1 MVGPI
6 GVADRGEALA
16 MKYVK
21 LGRSG
26 LEVSRVCMGCMSLGE
41 STPGV
46 HDWSLPEDESRVLI
60 EQALE
65 AGVNFFDT
73 ANAYSIGSS
82 EEILGRALGDMAN
95 RDEVVIATK
104 VYFPMRRGRNARGLS
119 RKAILAELDHSLRR
133 LGTDHIDLYQIHRW
147 DDRTPIEE
155 TLSALHDAVTMG
167 KVRYIGASS
176 MWAWQLSKALH
187 TSELRGWTK
196 FISMQNQYSLLQRE
210 EEREMLPL
218 CLDQGV
224 GAIPWSPLGRGLLT
238 RTWGS
243 TTTRTESD
251 GLIDRRF
258 EESQD
263 RPIVEAVAQV
273 ATARGVPM
281 AQVALAWVLANPAV
295 AAPIVGVGKQRHIAD
310 AVAAVD
316 VELTSEE
323 LAILEAP
330 YTPRA
335 NLF

>member
-1 MVGPI
+1 
-6 GVADRGEALA
+6 

-41 STPGV
+41 PTPGV
-46 HDWSLPEDESRVLI
+46 HGWSLPEDESRVLI
-60 EQALE
+60 EEALE

-73 ANAYSIGSS
+73 ANAYSAGSS
-82 EEILGRALGDMAN
+82 EEIVGRALGDLAD
-95 RDEVVIATK
+95 RDEVVIASK

-119 RKAILAELDHSLRR
+119 RKAILAELDNSLRR
-133 LGTDHIDLYQIHRW
+133 LGTDYIDLYQIHRF

-155 TLSALHDAVTMG
+155 TLAALHDAVTAG

-176 MWAWQLSKALH
+176 MWAWQFAKALY

-196 FISMQNQYSLLQRE
+196 FVSMQNHYSLLQRE

-218 CLDQGV
+218 CADQGV

-238 RTWGS
+238 RPWG
-243 TTTRTESD
+243 TTTKRTESD
-251 GLIDRRF
+251 GLIERRF
-258 EESQD
+258 EESKD
-263 RPIVEAVAQV
+263 RPIVEAVAEV
-273 ATARGVPM
+273 ASARGVPM

-295 AAPIVGVGKQRHIAD
+295 AAPIVGVGRSQHLVD

-316 VELTSEE
+316 LELTAEE
-323 LAILEAP
+323 IAALEAP
-330 YTPRA
+330 YTPRD
-335 NLF
+335 NQF